1 MGNKARRLQRI
12 AEKNASVSAEREQ
25 PDQPEYDE
33 EITYEFDNSA
43 VQNDNGIV
51 LDDEFIDSG
60 SGPPSYIEL
69 TGTNAPLTP
78 DEDIKINYNGI
89 ATEADLIDSGTVQSA
104 SDLYRGEIKPSRDT
118 FNSEID
124 SISENID
131 SVVTKV
137 EETSVP
143 TTPNDDNFLSSQVI
157 VEDNVSGIALN
168 EPVSISPKIF
178 KDDLESDNNYSR
190 ITNLPKSQQISSS
203 SQRVAVNEALD
214 PDQTGESERRN
225 NVRIIESS
233 IIDRTRPK
241 STNTNESTQNSEK
254 IQDGFDS
261 IEANGT
267 NEDYEES
274 LSEKDVSDEKI
285 TEKNQLAINLA
296 ELERLKIPAE
306 LLDDDE
312 DEQYSRE
319 FIVEE
324 QKIVSE
330 KDLIDGETILQEYG
344 PSLFPHQLT
353 TEDDIP
359 VNSNNKN
366 SNENDSLMGNSFS
379 KNVTIDNL
387 QDDINETFKNEGI
400 ILDNV
405 EEININ
411 ISNNVASNEEKNYE
425 EASNNTK
432 DNFQETKIVDS
443 SKYAEVSN
451 TQLPLVN
458 NEILGPDGNDE
469 SKNNT
474 DQFYD
479 NINMPVNPYNS
490 DQTNKDYIVST
501 GDDLNPADLHNKNL
515 NQGNMGISS
524 DNKELE
530 KTIVDNINQD
540 ITVEV
545 NNTLNEN
552 ELSRAESLGPNRDNI
567 RSNGINN
574 AQVSGRI

>member
-12 AEKNASVSAEREQ
+12 AEKNASISAEREQ